1 MRKRSLGFILFFI
14 AAIFCFSACGTD
26 ATTEST
32 ATEDT
37 SASSESFYTISK
49 NENLTYSYEIVDK
62 NGNVLFAKNNAPKEP
77 HIDEVSENIIGV
89 TVQTGTGLS
98 TNWAVFCDVE
108 KGTVSETFHYVLGA
122 QDEYVFYAD
131 FEDGVLSLVV
141 QNIFNSSNRTVHPLQ
156 DCGAFADPIR
166 NLTFDGEGKATITY
180 LTGTA
185 EAVTETSA
193 TIDYP

>member
-1 MRKRSLGFILFFI
+1 MRKKFFGFILFFI
-14 AAIFCFSACGTD
+14 FALFCFSACGTD

-37 SASSESFYTISK
+37 SASSESFYTISR

-62 NGNVLFAKNNAPKEP
+62 NGNVLLADDSARKEP

-89 TVQTGTGLS
+89 TVQTGTGLA

-108 KGTVSETFHYVLGA
+108 NGTVSETFHYVLGA
-122 QDEYVFYAD
+122 RDEFVFYAE
-131 FEDGVLSLVV
+131 FEDGVHSLVV
-141 QNIFNSSNRTVHPLQ
+141 QDIFNSSYRTAHPLR
-156 DCGAFADPIR
+156 DCGSFADPIR
-166 NLTFDGEGKATITY
+166 SLTFDSEEKTTVTY
-180 LTGTA
+180 LTGTP
-185 EAVTETSA
+185 EAATETSA